1 MNRFRRH
8 NEVGGYIKTNGDKY
22 KQMKDKIRI
31 VVTDSGP
38 GGLKFCAELAG
49 YLKRIREAELIFFNC
64 RPADGW
70 GYQRL
75 QTDAERAEVFSR
87 ALSAVNENY
96 SPDMIVIACNT
107 LSSIYAHTDF
117 AGSTQIPVIG
127 IIDSGTRC
135 AAKLLNSDT
144 ELAMLMFATPVT
156 VGAGVHKRLLVES
169 GIRHERLLY
178 QECPGLPEIIVNGD
192 KTEIESRIAY
202 FMDKAAG
209 CLQGKKFAVS
219 LFCTH
224 FSYAVEAFRAAAAGY
239 SGFNGEIINPDAAL
253 LEQVAGYLE
262 PGKSVSGDVSV
273 KVVTKTRHS
282 EQVKKTL
289 IPFLER
295 ISPETAHALRN
306 DIHIPEFFN
315 G

>member
-1 MNRFRRH
+1 
-8 NEVGGYIKTNGDKY
+8 
-22 KQMKDKIRI
+22 MKDKIRI
-31 VVTDSGP
+31 VVTDSGT

-49 YLKRIREAELIFFNC
+49 YLKRKGGCHEAELIFFNC

-75 QTDAERAEVFSR
+75 GTDAERAEIFSR
-87 ALSAVNENY
+87 ALFAVNENY

-107 LSSIYAHTDF
+107 LSSVYDHTDF
-117 AGSTQIPVIG
+117 AKSAQVPVIG

-135 AAKLLNSDT
+135 AAKLLNSDA
-144 ELAMLMFATPVT
+144 ELVMLMFATPVT
-156 VGAGVHKRLLVES
+156 VGAGIHKHLLVES
-169 GIRHERLLY
+169 GIRHERLSY

-192 KTEIESRIAY
+192 KTEIAGRIAY

-224 FSYAVEAFRAAAAGY
+224 FSYAVESFRAAAAGY

-253 LEQVAGYLE
+253 LEQVAGYLKLE
-262 PGKSVSGDVSV
+262 PAVSDSGGVNV

-282 EQVKKTL
+282 EQVKK
-289 IPFLER
+289 R
-295 ISPETAHALRN
+295 
-306 DIHIPEFFN
+306 
-315 G
+315 